1 MEAAWLASIIPRAPG
16 QIKIH
21 YSCNLRRV
29 AARHRA
35 GRGSCHVLYALQAPS
50 SHCSTLVHGCT
61 MNMDHYLFFQPPSAP
76 PNYYRS
82 LMPQSSCTKL
92 LADGQIICTG
102 CPTYLV
108 VYSRAYCFKKKYTQG
123 HVLVARGNLPR
134 QKSPATL
141 AAAWLPCKF

>member
-1 MEAAWLASIIPRAPG
+1 MQRGATGAPSDGGDGWRMEAAWLASIIPRALG

-61 MNMDHYLFFQPPSAP
+61 VHMDHYLFFSRFRAS
-76 PNYYRS
+76 YRS
-82 LMPQSSCTKL
+82 LML
-92 LADGQIICTG
+92 G
-102 CPTYLV
+102 
-108 VYSRAYCFKKKYTQG
+108 R
-123 HVLVARGNLPR
+123 
-134 QKSPATL
+134 
-141 AAAWLPCKF
+141 